1 MFIFFEYFFA
11 DQLSINNPVLL
22 NIDKDDL
29 LLFYEPI
36 ETFYD
41 IKHHKQKITFIISS
55 LRHFIKTINHKNIIH
70 HKITKNNKLDLS
82 SYLKKIIKENNMKVA
97 VQMDHVSKLN
107 IKGDT
112 TLALCL
118 EAQEREFKLY
128 QYLPDNLTFVD
139 GKLKV
144 LVEELKLFDDNVDF
158 FELGE
163 PFVDDLNSFDTVLM
177 RQEPPFDMHYIT
189 YTHLLDHLDKRVRV
203 INNPVSVRNSPE
215 KLLVTH
221 FIDLM
226 PKTIISKNFSEIK
239 EFSNKQNKVVLKPL
253 YGKGGEG
260 IILLQADEQMFDKKL
275 EDFLS
280 NEYEPIMVQ
289 EYLPIVKKGDK
300 RIILI
305 NGEPVGCLN
314 RVPAISRLT

>member
-1 MFIFFEYFFA
+1 
-11 DQLSINNPVLL
+11 
-22 NIDKDDL
+22 
-29 LLFYEPI
+29 
-36 ETFYD
+36 
-41 IKHHKQKITFIISS
+41 
-55 LRHFIKTINHKNIIH
+55 
-70 HKITKNNKLDLS
+70 
-82 SYLKKIIKENNMKVA
+82 MKVA

-128 QYLPDNLTFVD
+128 QYLPDNLTFID

-239 EFSNKQNKVVLKPL
+239 EFSNKQSKVVLKPL

-260 IILLQADEQMFDKKL
+260 IILLEADEQMFDKKL

-314 RVPAISRLT
+314 RVPAEGEFRSNLGVGGLPELSELSSRDIEICERIRKTLIDYDLYFVGIDVIGDYLTEINVTCPTGVRQIKELGGPDIAKLFWDNIQV

>member
-1 MFIFFEYFFA
+1 
-11 DQLSINNPVLL
+11 
-22 NIDKDDL
+22 
-29 LLFYEPI
+29 
-36 ETFYD
+36 
-41 IKHHKQKITFIISS
+41 
-55 LRHFIKTINHKNIIH
+55 
-70 HKITKNNKLDLS
+70 
-82 SYLKKIIKENNMKVA
+82 MKVA

-239 EFSNKQNKVVLKPL
+239 EFSNKQSKVVLKPL

-260 IILLQADEQMFDKKL
+260 IILLEADEQMFDKKL

-314 RVPAISRLT
+314 RVPAEGEFRSNLGVGGLPELSELSLRDIEICERIRKTLIDYDLYFVGIDVIGEYLTEINVTCPTGVRQIKELGGPDIAKLFWDNIQV

>member
-1 MFIFFEYFFA
+1 
-11 DQLSINNPVLL
+11 
-22 NIDKDDL
+22 
-29 LLFYEPI
+29 
-36 ETFYD
+36 
-41 IKHHKQKITFIISS
+41 
-55 LRHFIKTINHKNIIH
+55 
-70 HKITKNNKLDLS
+70 
-82 SYLKKIIKENNMKVA
+82 MKVA

-203 INNPVSVRNSPE
+203 INNPISVRNSPE

-239 EFSNKQNKVVLKPL
+239 AFSNKQSKVVLKPL

-260 IILLQADEQMFDKKL
+260 IILLEADEQMFDKKL

-314 RVPAISRLT
+314 RVPAEGEFRSNLGVGGLPELSELSSRDIEICQRIRKTLIDYDLYFVGIDVIGEYLTEINVTCPTGVRQIKELGGPDIAKLFWDNIQV

>member
-1 MFIFFEYFFA
+1 
-11 DQLSINNPVLL
+11 
-22 NIDKDDL
+22 
-29 LLFYEPI
+29 
-36 ETFYD
+36 
-41 IKHHKQKITFIISS
+41 
-55 LRHFIKTINHKNIIH
+55 
-70 HKITKNNKLDLS
+70 
-82 SYLKKIIKENNMKVA
+82 MKVA

-163 PFVDDLNSFDTVLM
+163 PFVDDLNSFDVVLM

-239 EFSNKQNKVVLKPL
+239 EFSNKQSKVVLKPL

-260 IILLQADEQMFDKKL
+260 IILLEADEQMFDKKL

-314 RVPAISRLT
+314 RVPAEGEFRSNLGVGGLPELSELSSRDIEICQRIRKTLIDYDLYFVGIDVIGEYLTEINVTCPTGVRQIKELGGPDIAKLFWDNIQI

>member
-1 MFIFFEYFFA
+1 
-11 DQLSINNPVLL
+11 
-22 NIDKDDL
+22 
-29 LLFYEPI
+29 
-36 ETFYD
+36 
-41 IKHHKQKITFIISS
+41 
-55 LRHFIKTINHKNIIH
+55 
-70 HKITKNNKLDLS
+70 
-82 SYLKKIIKENNMKVA
+82 MKVA

-239 EFSNKQNKVVLKPL
+239 EFSNKQSKVVLKPL

-260 IILLQADEQMFDKKL
+260 IILLEADEQMFDKKL

-314 RVPAISRLT
+314 RVPAEGEFRSNLGVGGLPELSELSSRDIEICERIRKTLIDYDLYFVGIDVIGEYLTEINVTCPTGVRQIKELGGPDIAKLFWDNIQV

>member
-1 MFIFFEYFFA
+1 
-11 DQLSINNPVLL
+11 
-22 NIDKDDL
+22 
-29 LLFYEPI
+29 
-36 ETFYD
+36 
-41 IKHHKQKITFIISS
+41 
-55 LRHFIKTINHKNIIH
+55 
-70 HKITKNNKLDLS
+70 
-82 SYLKKIIKENNMKVA
+82 MKVA

-144 LVEELKLFDDNVDF
+144 LVEELKLFDDSVDF

-239 EFSNKQNKVVLKPL
+239 EFSNKQSKVVLKPL

-260 IILLQADEQMFDKKL
+260 IILLEADEQMFDKKL
-275 EDFLS
+275 EEFLS

-314 RVPAISRLT
+314 RVPAEGEFRSNLGVGGLPELSELSSRDIEICQRIRKTLIDYDLYFVGIDVIGEYLTEINVTCPTGVRQIKELGGPDIAKLFWDNIQV

>member
-1 MFIFFEYFFA
+1 
-11 DQLSINNPVLL
+11 
-22 NIDKDDL
+22 
-29 LLFYEPI
+29 
-36 ETFYD
+36 
-41 IKHHKQKITFIISS
+41 
-55 LRHFIKTINHKNIIH
+55 
-70 HKITKNNKLDLS
+70 
-82 SYLKKIIKENNMKVA
+82 MKVA

-239 EFSNKQNKVVLKPL
+239 EFSNKQSKVVLKPL

-260 IILLQADEQMFDKKL
+260 IILLEADEQMFDKKL
-275 EDFLS
+275 EEFLS

-314 RVPAISRLT
+314 RVPAEGEFRSNLGVGGLPELSELSSRDIEICERIRKTLIDYDLYFVGIDVIGEYLTEINVTCPTGVRQIKELGGPDIAKLFWDNIQV

>member
-1 MFIFFEYFFA
+1 
-11 DQLSINNPVLL
+11 
-22 NIDKDDL
+22 
-29 LLFYEPI
+29 
-36 ETFYD
+36 
-41 IKHHKQKITFIISS
+41 
-55 LRHFIKTINHKNIIH
+55 
-70 HKITKNNKLDLS
+70 
-82 SYLKKIIKENNMKVA
+82 MKVA

-189 YTHLLDHLDKRVRV
+189 YTHLLEHLDKRVRV

-239 EFSNKQNKVVLKPL
+239 EFSNKQSKVVLKPL

-289 EYLPIVKKGDK
+289 EYLPIVEKGDK

-314 RVPAISRLT
+314 RVPAEGEFRSNLGVGGLPELSELSSRDIEICQRIRKTLIDYDLYFVGIDVIGDYLTEINVTCPTGVRQIKELGGPDIAKLFWDNIQV

>member
-1 MFIFFEYFFA
+1 
-11 DQLSINNPVLL
+11 
-22 NIDKDDL
+22 
-29 LLFYEPI
+29 
-36 ETFYD
+36 
-41 IKHHKQKITFIISS
+41 
-55 LRHFIKTINHKNIIH
+55 
-70 HKITKNNKLDLS
+70 
-82 SYLKKIIKENNMKVA
+82 MKVA

-189 YTHLLDHLDKRVRV
+189 YTHLLDHLDESVRV

-239 EFSNKQNKVVLKPL
+239 EFSNKQSKVVLKPL

-260 IILLQADEQMFDKKL
+260 IILLEADEQMFDKKL

-314 RVPAISRLT
+314 RVPAEGEFRSNLGVGGLPELSELSSRDIEICQRIRKTLIDYDLYFVGIDVIGDYLTEINVTCPTGVRQIKELGGPDIAKLFWDNLQV

>member
-1 MFIFFEYFFA
+1 
-11 DQLSINNPVLL
+11 
-22 NIDKDDL
+22 
-29 LLFYEPI
+29 
-36 ETFYD
+36 
-41 IKHHKQKITFIISS
+41 
-55 LRHFIKTINHKNIIH
+55 
-70 HKITKNNKLDLS
+70 
-82 SYLKKIIKENNMKVA
+82 MKVA
-97 VQMDHVSKLN
+97 VQMDHVSKLD

-239 EFSNKQNKVVLKPL
+239 EFSNKQSKVVLKPL

-260 IILLQADEQMFDKKL
+260 IILLEADEQMFDKKL

-314 RVPAISRLT
+314 RVPAEGEFRSNLGVGGLPELSELSSRDIEICQRIRKTLIDYDLYFVGIDVIGDYLTEINVTCPTGVRQIKELGGPDIAKLFWDKIQV

>member
-1 MFIFFEYFFA
+1 
-11 DQLSINNPVLL
+11 
-22 NIDKDDL
+22 
-29 LLFYEPI
+29 
-36 ETFYD
+36 
-41 IKHHKQKITFIISS
+41 
-55 LRHFIKTINHKNIIH
+55 
-70 HKITKNNKLDLS
+70 
-82 SYLKKIIKENNMKVA
+82 MKVA

-144 LVEELKLFDDNVDF
+144 LVEELKLFDDNEDF

-163 PFVDDLNSFDTVLM
+163 PFVDDLNSFDVVLM

-239 EFSNKQNKVVLKPL
+239 EFSNKQSKVVLKPL

-260 IILLQADEQMFDKKL
+260 IILLEADEQMFDKKL

-314 RVPAISRLT
+314 RVPAEGEFRSNLGVGGLPELSELSSRDIEICQRIRKTLIDYDLYFVGIDVIGEYLTEINVTCPTGVRQIKELGGPDIAKLFWDNIQV

>member
-1 MFIFFEYFFA
+1 
-11 DQLSINNPVLL
+11 
-22 NIDKDDL
+22 
-29 LLFYEPI
+29 
-36 ETFYD
+36 
-41 IKHHKQKITFIISS
+41 
-55 LRHFIKTINHKNIIH
+55 
-70 HKITKNNKLDLS
+70 
-82 SYLKKIIKENNMKVA
+82 MKVA

-118 EAQEREFKLY
+118 EAQEREFTLY

-163 PFVDDLNSFDTVLM
+163 PFVDDLNSFDVVLM

-239 EFSNKQNKVVLKPL
+239 EFSNKQSKVVLKPL

-260 IILLQADEQMFDKKL
+260 IILLEADEQMFDKKL

-314 RVPAISRLT
+314 RVPAEGEFRSNLGVGGLPELSELSSRDIEICQRIRKTLIDYDLYFVGIDVIGDYLTEINVTCPTGVRQIKELGGPDIAKLFWDNIQV

>member
-1 MFIFFEYFFA
+1 
-11 DQLSINNPVLL
+11 
-22 NIDKDDL
+22 
-29 LLFYEPI
+29 
-36 ETFYD
+36 
-41 IKHHKQKITFIISS
+41 
-55 LRHFIKTINHKNIIH
+55 
-70 HKITKNNKLDLS
+70 
-82 SYLKKIIKENNMKVA
+82 MKVA

-260 IILLQADEQMFDKKL
+260 IILLKADEQMFDKKL

-314 RVPAISRLT
+314 RVPAEGEFRSNLGVGGLPELSELSSRDIEICQRIRKTLIDYDLYFVGIDVIGDYLTEINVTCPTGVRQIKELGGPDIAKLFWDNIQV

>member
-1 MFIFFEYFFA
+1 
-11 DQLSINNPVLL
+11 
-22 NIDKDDL
+22 
-29 LLFYEPI
+29 
-36 ETFYD
+36 
-41 IKHHKQKITFIISS
+41 
-55 LRHFIKTINHKNIIH
+55 
-70 HKITKNNKLDLS
+70 
-82 SYLKKIIKENNMKVA
+82 MKVA

-144 LVEELKLFDDNVDF
+144 LVEELKLFDNNVEF
-158 FELGE
+158 FALGE

-239 EFSNKQNKVVLKPL
+239 EFSNKQSKVVLKPL

-260 IILLQADEQMFDKKL
+260 IILLEADEQMFDKKL

-314 RVPAISRLT
+314 RVPAEGEFRSNLGVGGLPELSELSSRDIEICQRIRKTLIDYDLYFVGIDVIGDYLTEIDVTCPTGVRQIKELGGPDIAKLFWDNIQV

>member
-1 MFIFFEYFFA
+1 
-11 DQLSINNPVLL
+11 
-22 NIDKDDL
+22 
-29 LLFYEPI
+29 
-36 ETFYD
+36 
-41 IKHHKQKITFIISS
+41 
-55 LRHFIKTINHKNIIH
+55 
-70 HKITKNNKLDLS
+70 
-82 SYLKKIIKENNMKVA
+82 MKVA
-97 VQMDHVSKLN
+97 VQMDHVSKLD

-144 LVEELKLFDDNVDF
+144 LVEELKLFDDSVDF

-221 FIDLM
+221 FNDLM

-239 EFSNKQNKVVLKPL
+239 EFSNKQSKVVLKPL

-260 IILLQADEQMFDKKL
+260 IILLEADEQMFDKKL

-314 RVPAISRLT
+314 RVPAEGEFRSNLGVGGLPELSELSSRDIEICQRIRKTLIDYDLYFVGIDVIGDYLTEINVTCPTGVRQIKELGGPDIAKLFWDNIQV

>member
-1 MFIFFEYFFA
+1 
-11 DQLSINNPVLL
+11 
-22 NIDKDDL
+22 
-29 LLFYEPI
+29 
-36 ETFYD
+36 
-41 IKHHKQKITFIISS
+41 
-55 LRHFIKTINHKNIIH
+55 
-70 HKITKNNKLDLS
+70 
-82 SYLKKIIKENNMKVA
+82 MKVA

-226 PKTIISKNFSEIK
+226 PKTIISKNFNEIK
-239 EFSNKQNKVVLKPL
+239 EFSNKQSKVVLKPL

-260 IILLQADEQMFDKKL
+260 IILLEADEQMFDKKL

-314 RVPAISRLT
+314 RVPAEGEFRSNLGVGGLPELSELSSRDIEICQRIRKTLIDYDLYFVGIDVIGDYLTEINVTCPTGVRQIKELGGPDIAKLFWDNIQV

>member
-1 MFIFFEYFFA
+1 
-11 DQLSINNPVLL
+11 
-22 NIDKDDL
+22 
-29 LLFYEPI
+29 
-36 ETFYD
+36 
-41 IKHHKQKITFIISS
+41 
-55 LRHFIKTINHKNIIH
+55 
-70 HKITKNNKLDLS
+70 
-82 SYLKKIIKENNMKVA
+82 MKVA

-144 LVEELKLFDDNVDF
+144 LVEELKLFDDSVDF

-239 EFSNKQNKVVLKPL
+239 EFSNKQSKVVLKPL

-260 IILLQADEQMFDKKL
+260 IILLEADEQMFDKKL

-314 RVPAISRLT
+314 RVPAEGEFRSNLGVGGLPELSELSSRDIEICQRIRKTLIDYDLYFVGIDVIGDYLTEINVTCPTGVRQIKELGGPDIAKLFWDNIQV

>member
-1 MFIFFEYFFA
+1 
-11 DQLSINNPVLL
+11 
-22 NIDKDDL
+22 
-29 LLFYEPI
+29 
-36 ETFYD
+36 
-41 IKHHKQKITFIISS
+41 
-55 LRHFIKTINHKNIIH
+55 
-70 HKITKNNKLDLS
+70 
-82 SYLKKIIKENNMKVA
+82 MKVA

-239 EFSNKQNKVVLKPL
+239 EFANKQSKVVLKPL

-260 IILLQADEQMFDKKL
+260 IILLEADEQMFDKKL

-314 RVPAISRLT
+314 RVPAEGEFRSNLGVGGLPELSELSLRDIEICERIRKTLIDYDLYFVGIDVIGEYLTEINVTCPTGVRQIKELGGPDIAKLFWDNIQV

>member
-1 MFIFFEYFFA
+1 
-11 DQLSINNPVLL
+11 
-22 NIDKDDL
+22 
-29 LLFYEPI
+29 
-36 ETFYD
+36 
-41 IKHHKQKITFIISS
+41 
-55 LRHFIKTINHKNIIH
+55 
-70 HKITKNNKLDLS
+70 
-82 SYLKKIIKENNMKVA
+82 MKVA

-158 FELGE
+158 FKLGE

-239 EFSNKQNKVVLKPL
+239 EFSNKQSKVVLKPL

-260 IILLQADEQMFDKKL
+260 IILLEADEQMFDKKL

-314 RVPAISRLT
+314 RVPAEGEFRSNLGVGGLPELSELSSRDIEICQRIRKTLIDYDLYFVGIDVIGDYLTEINVTCPTGVRQIKELGGPDIAKLFWDNIQV

>member
-1 MFIFFEYFFA
+1 
-11 DQLSINNPVLL
+11 
-22 NIDKDDL
+22 
-29 LLFYEPI
+29 
-36 ETFYD
+36 
-41 IKHHKQKITFIISS
+41 
-55 LRHFIKTINHKNIIH
+55 
-70 HKITKNNKLDLS
+70 
-82 SYLKKIIKENNMKVA
+82 MKVA

-239 EFSNKQNKVVLKPL
+239 EFSNKQSKVVLKPL

-314 RVPAISRLT
+314 RVPAEGEFRSNLGVGGLPELSELSSRDIEICQRIRKTLIDYDLYFVGIDVIGDYLTEINVTCPTGVRQIKELGGPDIAKLFWDNIQV

>member
-1 MFIFFEYFFA
+1 
-11 DQLSINNPVLL
+11 
-22 NIDKDDL
+22 
-29 LLFYEPI
+29 
-36 ETFYD
+36 
-41 IKHHKQKITFIISS
+41 
-55 LRHFIKTINHKNIIH
+55 
-70 HKITKNNKLDLS
+70 
-82 SYLKKIIKENNMKVA
+82 MKVA

-128 QYLPDNLTFVD
+128 QYLPNNLTFVD

-144 LVEELKLFDDNVDF
+144 LVEELKLFDDNIDF

-163 PFVDDLNSFDTVLM
+163 PFVDDLNSFDVVLM

-226 PKTIISKNFSEIK
+226 PKTIISKNFGEIK
-239 EFSNKQNKVVLKPL
+239 EFSDKQNKVVLKPL

-260 IILLQADEQMFDKKL
+260 IILLEADEQMFEKKL
-275 EDFLS
+275 KDFLS
-280 NEYEPIMVQ
+280 NEHEPIMVQ

-314 RVPAISRLT
+314 RVPAEGDFRSNLGVGGLPELSELSSRDIEICKRIRKTLIDYDLYFVGIDVIGDYLTEINVTCPTGVRQIKELGGPDIAKLFWDNIQI

>member
-1 MFIFFEYFFA
+1 
-11 DQLSINNPVLL
+11 
-22 NIDKDDL
+22 
-29 LLFYEPI
+29 
-36 ETFYD
+36 
-41 IKHHKQKITFIISS
+41 
-55 LRHFIKTINHKNIIH
+55 
-70 HKITKNNKLDLS
+70 
-82 SYLKKIIKENNMKVA
+82 MKVA

-177 RQEPPFDMHYIT
+177 RQERPFDMHYIT

-239 EFSNKQNKVVLKPL
+239 EFSNKQSKVVLKPL

-260 IILLQADEQMFDKKL
+260 IILLEADEQMFDKKL

-314 RVPAISRLT
+314 RVPAEGEFRSNLGVGGLPELSELSSRDIEICERIRKTLIDYDLYFVGIDVIGEYLTEINVTCPTGVRQIKELGGPDIAKLFWDNIQV